1 MSLYQEWIDAKE
13 EERVAVEKRRALED
27 QMAET
32 FQLNDQKE
40 GTTSIKDSGYTIKV
54 VQRFNKTIN
63 ADVLQDIANQEGL
76 ADQLSTLFRWK
87 PEINKKVWDSAD
99 DSITRPLAGAITVKA
114 GRPSFSITAE
124 DK

>member
-27 QMAET
+27 QMAVI
-32 FQLNDQKE
+32 FQLNDQNE

-99 DSITRPLAGAITVKA
+99 ESITRPLAEAITVKA